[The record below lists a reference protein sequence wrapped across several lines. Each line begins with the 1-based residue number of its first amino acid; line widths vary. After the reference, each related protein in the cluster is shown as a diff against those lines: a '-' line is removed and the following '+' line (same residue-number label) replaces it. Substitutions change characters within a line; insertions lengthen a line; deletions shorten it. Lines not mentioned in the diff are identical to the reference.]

1 MSRRFGLPHG
11 RPEWIPHPVGGSA
24 RLAPA
29 GIAAIVVLLA
39 IHAGPVR
46 AQRPDEAGAPSGVT
60 PAGVTR
66 ADRPAADTALGLRT
80 DSTTMRRGTPR
91 LEDLRVRRL
100 APLAS
105 VVVPGSGQFALGND
119 RFIVYTAAE
128 LIGWWRLSKSW
139 HEQSQQEAA
148 FKGIARTVAR
158 SHFSSAPPDG
168 DWTYYENMRDWF
180 ESGAYSMSNNG
191 SVVPETDTLTYNGH
205 LWQQLLATNPTTSAA
220 LAAYEAQAVK
230 PNFQWSWRNAS
241 LQYDQFI
248 RTTDKRND
256 AAHAA
261 VEDLIFIAAN
271 HVLSMVDAFATF
283 RLQIRPEVGGGGRPG
298 ASFTA
303 SARW

>member
-1 MSRRFGLPHG
+1 MRTIG
-11 RPEWIPHPVGGSA
+11 R
-24 RLAPA
+24 
-29 GIAAIVVLLA
+29 IAAISSLT
-39 IHAGPVR
+39 AGITALFAVPAG
-46 AQRPDEAGAPSGVT
+46 AQRGAGVE

-66 ADRPAADTALGLRT
+66 AGRTAP
-80 DSTTMRRGTPR
+80 DSTPEFRVDTVAPSTPGIPDIR
-91 LEDLRVRRL
+91 LRRL
-100 APLAS
+100 APIAS
-105 VVVPGSGQFALGND
+105 AIAPGSGQLALGNQ

-128 LIGWWRLSKSW
+128 LVGWWRLSKSW

-148 FKGIARTVAR
+148 FKAIARTVAR

-168 DWTYYENMRDWF
+168 GWTYYENMRDYL
-180 ESGAYSMSNNG
+180 ESGVYSMSNNG

-205 LWQQLLATNPTTSAA
+205 LWQQLLATNATTNAA
-220 LAAYEAQAVK
+220 LSAYQAQAIK
-230 PNFQWSWRNAS
+230 PNFQWSWRNAQ

-261 VEDLIFIAAN
+261 VQDLLFIAAN

-283 RLQIRPEVGGGGRPG
+283 RLQIRPESGGGGRPG
-298 ASFTA
+298 ASFSA

>member
-1 MSRRFGLPHG
+1 MRTVGRIAAMS
-11 RPEWIPHPVGGSA
+11 S
-24 RLAPA
+24 LAA
-29 GIAAIVVLLA
+29 GITALFAVPA
-39 IHAGPVR
+39 R
-46 AQRPDEAGAPSGVT
+46 AQGVAGVA

-66 ADRPAADTALGLRT
+66 ADRAAP
-80 DSTTMRRGTPR
+80 DSTLTFRVDSVRRTTPGISDVG
-91 LEDLRVRRL
+91 LRRL
-100 APLAS
+100 APIAS
-105 VVVPGSGQFALGND
+105 AIVPGSGQLALGNQ

-128 LIGWWRLSKSW
+128 LVGWWRLSKSW

-148 FKGIARTVAR
+148 FKAIARTVAR

-168 DWTYYENMRDWF
+168 GWTYYESMRDF
-180 ESGAYSMSNNG
+180 LESGVYSMSNNG
-191 SVVPETDTLTYNGH
+191 SVVPETDVDDV
-205 LWQQLLATNPTTSAA
+205 QRPSLAATARDERRRPRAA

-230 PNFQWSWRNAS
+230 PNFQWSWRNAQ

-261 VEDLIFIAAN
+261 VQDLLFIAAN

-283 RLQIRPEVGGGGRPG
+283 RLQIRPEAGGGGRPG
-298 ASFTA
+298 ASFSA

>member
-1 MSRRFGLPHG
+1 M
-11 RPEWIPHPVGGSA
+11 A
-24 RLAPA
+24 R
-29 GIAAIVVLLA
+29 IAALVVLVA
-39 IHAGPVR
+39 VHAGTVR
-46 AQRPDEAGAPSGVT
+46 AQASDGSLGGVT

-66 ADRPAADTALGLRT
+66 AERSAADSAFIPST
-80 DSTTMRRGTPR
+80 DSTTRRRGTR
-91 LEDLRVRRL
+91 SLEDLRVRRF

-105 VVVPGSGQFALGND
+105 AIVPGSGQFALGND

-148 FKGIARTVAR
+148 FKAIARTVAR

-168 DWTYYENMRDWF
+168 DWTYYENMRDYL
-180 ESGAYSMSNNG
+180 ESGAYSTSNNG
-191 SVVPETDTLTYNGH
+191 SVAPETDTLTYNGH
-205 LWQQLLATNPTTSAA
+205 LWQQLLATNATTSAA

-230 PNFQWSWRNAS
+230 PNFQWSWRNAQ

-261 VEDLIFIAAN
+261 VQDLIFIAAN
-271 HVLSMVDAFATF
+271 HVLSMVDACATF
-283 RLQIRPEVGGGGRPG
+283 RLQIRPEAGGPGGGRPG

>member
-1 MSRRFGLPHG
+1 M
-11 RPEWIPHPVGGSA
+11 ETVMA
-24 RLAPA
+24 R
-29 GIAAIVVLLA
+29 IAAFVVLLA
-39 IHAGPVR
+39 VQAGPVG
-46 AQRPDEAGAPSGVT
+46 AQRPEGSLAGVT

-66 ADRPAADTALGLRT
+66 ADRPAADSTLNVRT
-80 DSTTMRRGTPR
+80 DSATHRRGR
-91 LEDLRVRRL
+91 LGVEDLRARRL

-105 VVVPGSGQFALGND
+105 AIVPGSGQFALGND

-148 FKGIARTVAR
+148 FKAIARTVAR

-168 DWTYYENMRDWF
+168 DWTYYESMRDYL
-180 ESGAYSMSNNG
+180 ESGAYSTSNDG
-191 SVVPETDTLTYNGH
+191 SVVPETDSLTYNGH
-205 LWQQLLATNPTTSAA
+205 LWQQLLATNATTSAA

-230 PNFQWSWRNAS
+230 PNFQWSWRNAQ
-241 LQYDQFI
+241 LQYDRFI

-283 RLQIRPEVGGGGRPG
+283 RLQIRPEAGGGAGGRPG

>member
-1 MSRRFGLPHG
+1 LIPLRTVG
-11 RPEWIPHPVGGSA
+11 RIAAISSLTAGIAAFFAGPAGAQRGA
-24 RLAPA
+24 GLAPA
-29 GIAAIVVLLA
+29 GVTQSGRAA
-39 IHAGPVR
+39 P
-46 AQRPDEAGAPSGVT
+46 
-60 PAGVTR
+60 
-66 ADRPAADTALGLRT
+66 DTASAFRVDT
-80 DSTTMRRGTPR
+80 VAPTTPGIRDIR
-91 LEDLRVRRL
+91 LRRL
-100 APLAS
+100 APIAS
-105 VVVPGSGQFALGND
+105 AIVPGGGQLTLGNQ

-148 FKGIARTVAR
+148 FKAIARTVAR

-168 DWTYYENMRDWF
+168 GWTYYENMRDF
-180 ESGAYSMSNNG
+180 LESGVYSMNNNG

-205 LWQQLLATNPTTSAA
+205 LWQQLLATNATTNAA

-230 PNFQWSWRNAS
+230 PNFQWSWRNAQ

-261 VEDLIFIAAN
+261 VQDLIFIAAN

-283 RLQIRPEVGGGGRPG
+283 RLQIRPEAGGGGRPG
-298 ASFTA
+298 ASFSA